1 MWKFEKTQKY
11 VETDSYT
18 LPLNDSV
25 DFQNNLGI
33 QGHNAW
39 AISKNDDYSYI
50 PFNTFLRFFV
60 RWMLSIFLTIHWL
73 SVRSRL
79 IVTCDC
85 IVYY

>member
-11 VETDSYT
+11 VETNSCT

-50 PFNTFLRFFV
+50 HSTYFYDF
-60 RWMLSIFLTIHWL
+60 S
-73 SVRSRL
+73 
-79 IVTCDC
+79 
-85 IVYY
+85 